1 MVQRTHNICSSLFVN
16 DVLLFKQGQYEDVR
30 CKCVC
35 PSVPQTN
42 TSTQSRKVF
51 VKSFHEPAKW

>member
-1 MVQRTHNICSSLFVN
+1 
-16 DVLLFKQGQYEDVR
+16 LLTQGQYEDVR

-35 PSVPQTN
+35 PSITQTN